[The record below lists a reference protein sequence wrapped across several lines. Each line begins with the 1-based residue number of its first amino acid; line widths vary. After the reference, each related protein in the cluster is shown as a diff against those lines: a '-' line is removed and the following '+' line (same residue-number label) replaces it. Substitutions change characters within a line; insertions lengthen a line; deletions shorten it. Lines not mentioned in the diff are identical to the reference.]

1 MKNVNIEINVCG
13 NAEKSTCT
21 VNPPIQAGS
30 HTCCHSDNGG
40 GQEPGVSGVASVFG
54 RTGVVTAQPGD
65 YTADQIT
72 ETTTRKF
79 ASLDEKAVWNAK
91 QAELISGT
99 TIRTLFGQSLLGSGD
114 ISPTPA
120 QMGVAAADHTHTT
133 ADITDYTQKTKLLIH
148 SSLEAGTGVTLSYNP
163 ANEKTII
170 SAAGGGSGGGSGY
183 IVAERLGATAGQ
195 NHAFSISPQNTFNL
209 AAYALKEEAGVANQT
224 YVVDDF
230 GASSKANYD
239 VTDDVIFD
247 GVATLYTGS
256 NYQLTSD
263 GKFYSAEIKSDGEA
277 ISIFQKTPTTPATV
291 ESIIPAM
298 TANNVP
304 TGYEAIASSNNRD
317 PGAVSAIYK
326 AFNRSQVGGSDSWT
340 SDAAPSAS
348 SPQWVGIKL
357 PTPFRIQSY
366 SVVTRNQSGYS
377 NSPRTWTFQGSHD
390 GSTWTV
396 LHSITNDTQNTP
408 GQKRTYVISNDVSFQ
423 YYRIHITLANYGV
436 LSSFVG
442 VEELELYDSLEKF
455 VINHGGKNYSV
466 NNGFLSEI
474 DGELTAEKINTL
486 GVSSISNLPFL
497 FTHPVKVIS
506 NSAMEIKTQYTPYS
520 QIMIQSALSS
530 LVSYSQLNSAT
541 LTATQT
547 GNGKVRVAVTRDLV
561 NWHVLRSGAWVDVGA
576 LSADTAGATKLIA
589 DGMTP
594 AEFGGITAAQWT
606 QLFSSNNGVPDSLA
620 FAFALDITEPAADV
634 ATIDRLVLNVNDASN
649 WKVQTQAE
657 VEIRWRTDSVTFRT
671 ATAGNYKLAYQAP

>member
-54 RTGVVTAQPGD
+54 RTGVVTARAGD

-79 ASLDEKAVWNAK
+79 ASPDEKAVWNAK

-114 ISPTPA
+114 FSPTPA

-133 ADITDYTQKTKLLIH
+133 AEITDYTQKTKQLIH
-148 SSLEAGTGVTLSYNP
+148 SSLEAGAGVTLSYNP

-170 SAAGGGSGGGSGY
+170 SAAGGGSVGGSGY
-183 IVAERLGATAGQ
+183 IVADRQGATAGQ

-209 AAYALKEEAGVANQT
+209 AAYALKEEAGAANQT

-230 GASSKANYD
+230 NASSEPNYH
-239 VTDDVIFD
+239 VTSAVIFD
-247 GVATLYTGS
+247 GTASLYTGS
-256 NYQLTSD
+256 NYQFIPD
-263 GKFYSAEIKSDGEA
+263 GNFYSAEIKADGKEID
-277 ISIFQKTPTTPATV
+277 ISLIMPSSSSVIPLMTSNTLPVGYTASASN
-291 ESIIPAM
+291 ESLG
-298 TANNVP
+298 T
-304 TGYEAIASSNNRD
+304 
-317 PGAVSAIYK
+317 YK
-326 AFNRSQVGGSDSWT
+326 AFIAFDGSNNSGPPPNCWGTDGTWVPSVARPHWLQIDLPSKEAIGGYQITNRSQLDMGNVRTWKLQGSNDNGVTWADLHSVT
-340 SDAAPSAS
+340 DDMNNNSGAVRNFILSQSAS
-348 SPQWVGIKL
+348 YKTYRLLITAINGSSP
-357 PTPFRIQSY
+357 Y
-366 SVVTRNQSGYS
+366 VT
-377 NSPRTWTFQGSHD
+377 
-390 GSTWTV
+390 
-396 LHSITNDTQNTP
+396 
-408 GQKRTYVISNDVSFQ
+408 IS
-423 YYRIHITLANYGV
+423 
-436 LSSFVG
+436 
-442 VEELELYDSLEKF
+442 ELKFFPPNEKF
-455 VINHGGKNYSV
+455 VINTGGKNY
-466 NNGFLSEI
+466 GFSGNVLTEI
-474 DGELTAEKINTL
+474 TGELTSEKINLL
-486 GVSSISNLPFL
+486 GVSSVDSLNTTLPN
-497 FTHPVKVIS
+497 FTTPVKLIS
-506 NSAMEIKTQYTPYS
+506 AQPISVRTTYTPLAQSVTQKLLTSAGSWS
-520 QIMIQSALSS
+520 QI
-530 LVSYSQLNSAT
+530 NSAT

-547 GNGKVRVAVTRDLV
+547 GNGKVRAAVTRDLV
-561 NWHVLRSGAWVDVGA
+561 SWHVWRNGAWVDVGA

-620 FAFALDITEPAADV
+620 FAFALDITDPAADV

>member
-79 ASLDEKAVWNAK
+79 ASLDEKAFWNAK

-247 GVATLYTGS
+247 GAMHPDIGGS
-256 NYQLTSD
+256 VELVKD
-263 GKFYSAEIKSDGEA
+263 GEFYSSNIKTDNRAVS
-277 ISIFQKTPTTPATV
+277 ISIPSG
-291 ESIIPAM
+291 SIVPAM
-298 TANNVP
+298 TADSDR
-304 TGYEAIASSNNRD
+304 GYVA
-317 PGAVSAIYK
+317 
-326 AFNRSQVGGSDSWT
+326 
-340 SDAAPSAS
+340 SAS
-348 SPQWVGIKL
+348 SIYSPSYPAYIAFDRNDSSPNNVRDCWASNQRPTNSNPQWLCLTFPSHQFITEYAITNRVYAGL
-357 PTPFRIQSY
+357 
-366 SVVTRNQSGYS
+366 S
-377 NSPRTWTFQGSHD
+377 NPRSWQLQGSNNDNDWITLH
-390 GSTWTV
+390 TV
-396 LHSITNDTQNTP
+396 SNDENNTSGAVRRFTVSTP
-408 GQKRTYVISNDVSFQ
+408 GRYVSYRLLFTASNGGDNFVCIKELSLFTGSKMLLKDGEQ
-423 YYRIHITLANYGV
+423 WFTVQNGV
-436 LSSFVG
+436 LSNVPVPSSASDFIRDG
-442 VEELELYDSLEKF
+442 FTASGNIQQYPSGN
-455 VINHGGKNYSV
+455 IYS
-466 NNGFLSEI
+466 
-474 DGELTAEKINTL
+474 GEGIH
-486 GVSSISNLPFL
+486 VD
-497 FTHPVKVIS
+497 VR
-506 NSAMEIKTQYTPYS
+506 YTPQS
-520 QIMIQSALSS
+520 QISIQRARLSAGSW
-530 LVSYSQLNSAT
+530 SQINAAT

-561 NWHVLRSGAWVDVGA
+561 NWHVLRNGAWVDVGA
-576 LSADTAGATKLIA
+576 LSADTAGAEALIA

-594 AEFGGITAAQWT
+594 AELGGITATQWA

-620 FAFALDITEPAADV
+620 FAFALDITDPAADV
-634 ATIDRLVLNVNDASN
+634 ATIDRLVLNVNDASS
-649 WKVQTQAE
+649 WKIQSPAE

-671 ATAGNYKLAYQAP
+671 ATAGNYKLAYQVP

>member
-30 HTCCHSDNGG
+30 HTCCHSGNGG
-40 GQEPGVSGVASVFG
+40 SQEPGVSGVASVFG

-79 ASLDEKAVWNAK
+79 ASPDEKAVWNAK

-99 TIRTLFGQSLLGSGD
+99 TIRTLFGQSLLGNGD

-148 SSLEAGTGVTLSYNP
+148 SSLEAGAGVTLSYNP

-247 GVATLYTGS
+247 GHFTRFSGAVYSLS
-256 NYQLTSD
+256 KDSD
-263 GKFYSAEIKSDGEA
+263 FYSAEIKADGLAMDIANTSAGGGIVPVMTSNKMGGYTISANKYRSTVTPSEEPFRAFDGTTEDWFAEGGLPYWLRVDLPTATPAVRFSWHNRIENNLHRVRDFIFQGSNDNGATWKNLVSGTSSATLAQQQSTFNIPAGNIASYKSYRFYISSTDDNGYVGVSRFQIYASASKFVLSSNGKIYGVTGGVLSEIPGEVTAEKINEYGSTSVESLDTSGGELVAPVKIISNSASTFNVKYVGKPQIA
-277 ISIFQKTPTTPATV
+277 ISKDLMPLETYSKINAST
-291 ESIIPAM
+291 M
-298 TANNVP
+298 TA
-304 TGYEAIASSNNRD
+304 T
-317 PGAVSAIYK
+317 K
-326 AFNRSQVGGSDSWT
+326 
-340 SDAAPSAS
+340 
-348 SPQWVGIKL
+348 
-357 PTPFRIQSY
+357 
-366 SVVTRNQSGYS
+366 SVNGDIRLAVTRNL
-377 NSPRTWTFQGSHD
+377 NEWF
-390 GSTWTV
+390 V
-396 LHSITNDTQNTP
+396 
-408 GQKRTYVISNDVSFQ
+408 
-423 YYRIHITLANYGV
+423 YRGLAW
-436 LSSFVG
+436 
-442 VEELELYDSLEKF
+442 
-455 VINHGGKNYSV
+455 V
-466 NNGFLSEI
+466 NI
-474 DGELTAEKINTL
+474 GELTAET
-486 GVSSISNLPFL
+486 
-497 FTHPVKVIS
+497 
-506 NSAMEIKTQYTPYS
+506 
-520 QIMIQSALSS
+520 
-530 LVSYSQLNSAT
+530 
-541 LTATQT
+541 
-547 GNGKVRVAVTRDLV
+547 
-561 NWHVLRSGAWVDVGA
+561 SGAE
-576 LSADTAGATKLIA
+576 KLISQ
-589 DGMTP
+589 GMTHDTVN
-594 AEFGGITAAQWT
+594 AITSAQWAM
-606 QLFSSNNGVPDSLA
+606 LFSDNAGLPDKLA
-620 FAFALDITEPAADV
+620 FAMAMTIPDTSST

>member
-1 MKNVNIEINVCG
+1 M
-13 NAEKSTCT
+13 
-21 VNPPIQAGS
+21 
-30 HTCCHSDNGG
+30 DNKCEP
-40 GQEPGVSGVASVFG
+40 QPGVSGVTSVFG
-54 RTGVVTAQPGD
+54 RTGIVTAQPGD

-72 ETTTRKF
+72 ETATRKF
-79 ASLDEKAVWNAK
+79 ASPDEKAVWNAK

-120 QMGVAAADHTHTT
+120 QMGVAAANHTHTT
-133 ADITDYTQKTKLLIH
+133 SEITDYTQKTKQLIH
-148 SSLEAGTGVTLSYNP
+148 SSLEAGVGVTLSYNP
-163 ANEKTII
+163 VNEKTII
-170 SAAGGGSGGGSGY
+170 SATGGGAGGGSGY

-195 NHAFSISPQNTFNL
+195 NHAFSINPQNAFNL
-209 AAYALKEEAGVANQT
+209 AAYALKEEAGAANQT

-230 GASSKANYD
+230 DASSEANYYA
-239 VTDDVIFD
+239 TDDVIFD
-247 GVATLYTGS
+247 GVANLYTGS

-277 ISIFQKTPTTPATV
+277 ISIFQRTPTTPATV
-291 ESIIPAM
+291 ENIIPAM

-340 SDAAPSAS
+340 SDAAPSTS

-357 PTPFRIQSY
+357 PTPFRIQGY

-396 LHSITNDTQNTP
+396 LHTIANDTQNTP
-408 GQKRTYVISNDVSFQ
+408 GQKRTYVINNDVSFQ

-442 VEELELYDSLEKF
+442 VEELEIYDSLEKF
-455 VINHGGKNYSV
+455 VISHDGKNYSV
-466 NNGFLSEI
+466 NNGLLSEI
-474 DGELTAEKINTL
+474 EGELTAEKINML
-486 GVSSISNLPFL
+486 GVSSLSNLPLL
-497 FTHPVKVIS
+497 FTNPVKVIS
-506 NSAMEIKTQYTPYS
+506 NSAMKIETQYTPYS
-520 QIMIQSALSS
+520 QIMIQSASAS
-530 LVSYSQLNSAT
+530 LASYSQINSAT

-547 GNGKVRVAVTRDLV
+547 GNGKVRIAVTRDLV
-561 NWHVLRSGAWVDVGA
+561 NWHVLQNGAWVDVGM
-576 LSADTAGATKLIA
+576 LSADTAGAEALVA

-594 AEFGGITAAQWT
+594 AELGGITEAQWT

-620 FAFALDITEPAADV
+620 FAFALDITDPVTDV

-649 WKVQTQAE
+649 WKVQSPEE

-671 ATAGNYKLAYQAP
+671 ATAGNYKLAYQVP